1 MTRRTS
7 GRSFWLAWGAA
18 VGVALL
24 PVVLATL
31 PPFLGGEAR
40 AMLMQAFAPFCHQM
54 PTRSPYL
61 MGVQLAVGHRVYGI
75 LLGLALGSVA
85 YLSLIQW
92 DRILDRRAPWVL
104 AVAVLPM
111 ITDWTLGWLDLW
123 ATIPLS
129 RMATGGLFGAVA
141 GLYLT
146 RAFVQ
151 TKPLSRQD
159 AVAPTDST
167 N

>member
-1 MTRRTS
+1 M
-7 GRSFWLAWGAA
+7 GWGAA

-31 PPFLGGEAR
+31 PPFLGEEAR
-40 AMLMQAFAPFCHQM
+40 ALLMQAFAPFCHQM
-54 PTRSPYL
+54 PSRSPYL

-75 LLGLALGSVA
+75 LLGLVLGSVA
-85 YLSLIQW
+85 YLPLIRW

-123 ATIPLS
+123 ATMPLS
-129 RMATGGLFGAVA
+129 RMVTGGLFGAVA

-151 TKPLSRQD
+151 AGPSSRQQS
-159 AVAPTDST
+159 VAPTDSP

>member
-7 GRSFWLAWGAA
+7 RRSFWLAWGAA
-18 VGVALL
+18 VGVALV

-40 AMLMQAFAPFCHQM
+40 ALLMQAFAPFCHQM
-54 PTRSPYL
+54 PSRSPYL

-75 LLGLALGSVA
+75 LLGLVLGSVA
-85 YLSLIQW
+85 YLPLIRW

-104 AVAVLPM
+104 AASTLPM
-111 ITDWTLGWLDLW
+111 LTHWTLGWLDVW
-123 ATIPLS
+123 ATMPLS
-129 RMATGGLFGAVA
+129 RMATGGLFGAAA

-151 TKPLSRQD
+151 SAPSSR
-159 AVAPTDST
+159 APTDST
-167 N
+167 T